1 MYICI
6 NCGAECK
13 ELFRRYCPSVLKI
26 LKCVSEVL
34 QIYMLT
40 LTYQHY
46 QFCIITTIL
55 GKVWLVS

>member
-26 LKCVSEVL
+26 LKCVSEIKSEKVNL
-34 QIYMLT
+34 LAYVAYIAQL
-40 LTYQHY
+40 
-46 QFCIITTIL
+46 CIISGEMWI
-55 GKVWLVS
+55 VS